1 MYQAVALR
9 GVCSN
14 HTGSVYLRSCSLME
28 RTLDYFSY
36 IRKSRV
42 KLEVG
47 VGSSPADSI
56 YKYKRKR
63 WFLKYARCRLE
74 ATMDNVNQRILSIQK
89 KEMGI
94 ISGNKG
100 V

>member
-1 MYQAVALR
+1 
-9 GVCSN
+9 
-14 HTGSVYLRSCSLME
+14 ME